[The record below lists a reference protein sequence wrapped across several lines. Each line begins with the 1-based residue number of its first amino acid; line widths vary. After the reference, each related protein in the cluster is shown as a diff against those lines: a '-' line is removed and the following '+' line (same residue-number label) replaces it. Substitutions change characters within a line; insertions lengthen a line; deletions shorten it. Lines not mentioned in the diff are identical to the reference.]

1 MGRGN
6 KMPYNQL
13 GETPEM
19 EEYSRECAWFEIKV
33 ALAVCSFIVFL
44 LFV

>member
-1 MGRGN
+1 MERGS
-6 KMPYNQL
+6 KMPYNQF

-19 EEYSRECAWFEIKV
+19 EEYRRECTWFEIKV
-33 ALAVCSFIVFL
+33 ALAVCSVIVFL

>member
-1 MGRGN
+1 MERGSN
-6 KMPYNQL
+6 MPYNQF

-19 EEYSRECAWFEIKV
+19 EEYRRECTWFEIKA
-33 ALAVCSFIVFL
+33 ALAVCSVIVFL